1 MKKQERIPR
10 LVDEYIEEFPEDVQA
25 VLRKIR
31 ATVFKVAPG
40 AAEKISYRMPAYSLN
55 GRWIYFA
62 AFKSHVGFYPGPDVI
77 TAFKK
82 ELAPYEQAKGT
93 VRFPLA
99 GPMPLA
105 LISRMVVHRF
115 KGGADRPKNTKTG
128 AKIS

>member
-31 ATVFKVAPG
+31 ATVFKAAPG

-55 GRWIYFA
+55 GRWIYFT

-99 GPMPLA
+99 GPVPLA
-105 LISRMVVHRF
+105 LIGRMVVHRF
-115 KGGADRPKNTKTG
+115 KEGADRPRNTKTG
-128 AKIS
+128 SKIT